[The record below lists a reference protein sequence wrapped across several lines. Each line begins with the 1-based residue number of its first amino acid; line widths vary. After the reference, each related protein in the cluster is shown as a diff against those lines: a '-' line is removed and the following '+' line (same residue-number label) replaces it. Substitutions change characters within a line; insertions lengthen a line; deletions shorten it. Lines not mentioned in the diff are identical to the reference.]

1 MMGSNDFFFFF
12 GCRRAVVYEIT
23 GGQTADAAA
32 ISSNGER
39 QIFNIKMELLD
50 HSNYFQMFWFVLKKK
65 GNILYKYKIF
75 LHAAANKSIL

>member
-1 MMGSNDFFFFF
+1 MGGNDFVF

-32 ISSNGER
+32 TSSNWER

-50 HSNYFQMFWFVLKKK
+50 HSNYFQMFLLQ
-65 GNILYKYKIF
+65 IQI
-75 LHAAANKSIL
+75 